1 MAREDSSPALDRSGG
16 RASLEGMSFN
26 LAHLALAHA
35 AVTVALAGLIWTVQC
50 AVYPQFA
57 AVGREAFAAY
67 HRAYVRGITAV
78 VAPLM
83 GAEVVTAGLLLAQ
96 GVRGPLFLGSLVLIA
111 MVWLVTFLVEV
122 PLHRRLAAGFDAD
135 LHRQLVLTNWART
148 LAWTARAGM
157 VGAWV
162 YTLSAL

>member
-1 MAREDSSPALDRSGG
+1 MD
-16 RASLEGMSFN
+16 FN

-35 AVTVALAGLIWTVQC
+35 GVTFALVGLIWTVQL

-57 AVGREAFAAY
+57 TVGREAFPAY
-67 HRAYVRGITAV
+67 HRAYVRGITVV

-83 GAEVVTAGLLLAQ
+83 GAEVLTAGLLLLQ
-96 GVRGPLFLGSLVLIA
+96 HVRGPLFLGSLVPVA

-122 PLHRRLAAGFDAD
+122 PLHRRLAVAFDAD
-135 LHRQLVLTNWART
+135 LHRQLVWTNWART
-148 LAWTARAGM
+148 LAWTARAVM
-157 VGAWV
+157 VACWL